1 MVVMGDA
8 ASVGVQPSPL
18 LDAAAATGMSSFQS
32 HQQYFCKGYQ
42 GAVFQ
47 IMCSIETQRSA
58 LLII

>member
-18 LDAAAATGMSSFQS
+18 LDAASATGMSSFQS

-42 GAVFQ
+42 ELFFINV
-47 IMCSIETQRSA
+47 
-58 LLII
+58 LN

>member
-32 HQQYFCKGYQ
+32 HQQNFCKGYQ
-42 GAVFQ
+42 ELCFKNNVLKT
-47 IMCSIETQRSA
+47 I
-58 LLII
+58 L